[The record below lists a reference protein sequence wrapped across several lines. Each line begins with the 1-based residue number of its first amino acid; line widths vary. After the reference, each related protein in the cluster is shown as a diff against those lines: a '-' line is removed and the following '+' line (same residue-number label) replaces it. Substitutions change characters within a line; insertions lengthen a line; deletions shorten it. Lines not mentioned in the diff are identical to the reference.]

1 MDSKYELRK
10 IGIKSC
16 TYQYFVD
23 IIKIK
28 DADFDNIL
36 IDEKSYENVLVY
48 NILCKTLIGAKQL
61 CISFYKVHGFIRA
74 YDRIYQY
81 FVDIIKIKDADF
93 HNNLID
99 EKSYE
104 NVLVYNILCKTL
116 IGANN
121 CVLVFIKCMDSLE
134 LMIELDV

>member
-48 NILCKTLIGAKQL
+48 NILCKTLIGA
-61 CISFYKVHGFIRA
+61 
-74 YDRIYQY
+74 
-81 FVDIIKIKDADF
+81 
-93 HNNLID
+93 
-99 EKSYE
+99 
-104 NVLVYNILCKTL
+104 
-116 IGANN
+116 NN

-134 LMIELDV
+134 LMIELDVQYYFTSKNTRFLAG